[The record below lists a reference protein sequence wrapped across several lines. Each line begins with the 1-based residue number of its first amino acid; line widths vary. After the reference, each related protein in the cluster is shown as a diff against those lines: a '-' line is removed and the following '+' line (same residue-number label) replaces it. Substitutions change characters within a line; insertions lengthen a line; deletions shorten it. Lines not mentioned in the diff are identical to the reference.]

1 MKSSV
6 ISNSI
11 LSLSSKSIIKNQN
24 KNYLN
29 SNFNSYVKYSSC
41 SYSNIN
47 RNLIF
52 KNQLISRRFNSTKV
66 DPPKKDESTPLAP
79 ATTTTTPPAEKKL
92 TILEKIKH
100 EAKHYWDGTKLL
112 GLEIKISSKLLVKIA
127 TGYELTRREY
137 RQLQRTISD
146 VLRLFPFAMFVII
159 PFAELLLPIAL
170 KLFPNLLPS
179 TYESKLDKEKKLNI
193 LRNSRLKVSEVIRSS
208 KSLLKLPSNITEEQ
222 RQDFKDFYN
231 KIKSSDQKSID
242 RNQLFRVAK
251 LFKDDLIL
259 DNISRPVLIAIARYI
274 NLKPFGTDQILR
286 YRIRHKMLK
295 IKSDDKLIDYEGVDS
310 LTVPELQIACASR
323 GIRVHTATPD
333 QMRRWLQY
341 WLDLTLR
348 EKVPSTLCIMVNA
361 YFYGDVYTSQY
372 DALKAVLCSLPEE
385 FYHVQELHVD
395 DEKATFEQRMKVVKE
410 QEQLIKSENIQEK
423 DHVIIVKDKLSL
435 DEPAEPAEPAEPEGK
450 TPAEK
455 TESKDSTNTTVKK
468 D

>member
-1 MKSSV
+1 
-6 ISNSI
+6 
-11 LSLSSKSIIKNQN
+11 
-24 KNYLN
+24 
-29 SNFNSYVKYSSC
+29 
-41 SYSNIN
+41 
-47 RNLIF
+47 
-52 KNQLISRRFNSTKV
+52 
-66 DPPKKDESTPLAP
+66 
-79 ATTTTTPPAEKKL
+79 
-92 TILEKIKH
+92 
-100 EAKHYWDGTKLL
+100 
-112 GLEIKISSKLLVKIA
+112 
-127 TGYELTRREY
+127 
-137 RQLQRTISD
+137 
-146 VLRLFPFAMFVII
+146 
-159 PFAELLLPIAL
+159 
-170 KLFPNLLPS
+170 
-179 TYESKLDKEKKLNI
+179 
-193 LRNSRLKVSEVIRSS
+193 
-208 KSLLKLPSNITEEQ
+208 
-222 RQDFKDFYN
+222 
-231 KIKSSDQKSID
+231 
-242 RNQLFRVAK
+242 
-251 LFKDDLIL
+251 
-259 DNISRPVLIAIARYI
+259 
-274 NLKPFGTDQILR
+274 
-286 YRIRHKMLK
+286 MLK